1 MDMWAQPRQWFAG
14 KSFNR
19 PHRGK
24 TLQEVPGRVMGP
36 WVDFYAGARIVD
48 RLRDEGL
55 RWERVKGVFG
65 AAGGPKW
72 LVLYGLD
79 RVLCREWLPSAKN
92 PVDFLGASIGAWR
105 FAAYCQKDP
114 AAALERFLAAYREQ
128 SYSMAPTPQKV
139 SRVLGNV
146 LRSFVGHREAQEI
159 ATHSLRRLH
168 IVAVRGRGPLKSRAT
183 PWVAVGLAAASAA
196 NAVRRKWLEG
206 FFERTV
212 FAHAQGDLLP
222 HVDNGAWPVQR
233 VPLQASNVIP
243 ALLASGSIPL
253 LMEPVM
259 NISQAPSGAYWDGG
273 LTDYHVTVPL
283 RPDSDRL
290 FLYPHYTH
298 RLVPGW
304 FDKRF
309 AGRRPNPRHLDEVLL
324 VVPSRRFVA
333 SLPYGRIPDRKDFWI
348 FAGQDFQRRRFWD
361 TVIVQSRRLGDEFMD
376 QVLSG
381 KIRHRVRP
389 MDALESLP

>member
-1 MDMWAQPRQWFAG
+1 
-14 KSFNR
+14 
-19 PHRGK
+19 
-24 TLQEVPGRVMGP
+24 MGP
-36 WVDFYAGARIVD
+36 WLDFYAGRRILD

-55 RWERVKGVFG
+55 RWERIKGVFG

-79 RVLCREWLPSAKN
+79 RVLCQEWLSNAKS

-114 AAALERFLAAYREQ
+114 AAALDRFLAAYREQ
-128 SYSMAPTPQKV
+128 SYSSTPTPQEV
-139 SRVLGNV
+139 SQVLGNV
-146 LRSFVGHREAQEI
+146 LRSFVGDREAQHM
-159 ATHSLRRLH
+159 ATHPLRRLH
-168 IVAVRGRGPLKSRAT
+168 IVAVRGRGFLNTQAA
-183 PWVAVGLAAASAA
+183 PWVAVGLAAAFTA
-196 NAVRRKWLEG
+196 NAVRRKWLKG
-206 FFERTV
+206 FFERTI
-212 FAHAQGDLLP
+212 FAHTQGDLLR
-222 HVDNGAWPVQR
+222 HVDHGAWPARR
-233 VPLQASNVIP
+233 VPLRASNVIP

-253 LMEPVM
+253 LMEPIM
-259 NISQAPSGAYWDGG
+259 NIPEAPSGAYWDGG
-273 LTDYHVTVPL
+273 LTDYHVTVPV
-283 RPDSDRL
+283 RPNSDRI

-309 AGRRPNPRHLDEVLL
+309 AGRRPNLSHVDEVLL
-324 VVPSRRFVA
+324 VVPSRRFVD

-361 TVIVQSRRLGDEFMD
+361 TVIVQSRRLGDEFME

-381 KIRHRVRP
+381 KIRHCVRP
-389 MDALESLP
+389 MDTLVCRP